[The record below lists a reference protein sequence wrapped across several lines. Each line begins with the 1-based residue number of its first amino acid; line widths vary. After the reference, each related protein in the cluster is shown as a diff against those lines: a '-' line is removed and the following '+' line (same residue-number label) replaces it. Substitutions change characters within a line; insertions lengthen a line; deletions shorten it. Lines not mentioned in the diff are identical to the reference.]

1 MRPIL
6 TADQIRRAEEAFW
19 SRHPGVDLMGR
30 AATAVAEVARRMLAG
45 RGAEGAAAV
54 AGGASGARPCV
65 VVAAGQGNN
74 AGDALFAAAE
84 LDAEVLVWA
93 AADKTHPGGLKA
105 ALQAGARLVSR
116 AEALDALDDA
126 ALVIDGVAGIGSRRG
141 LADTVEKFADA
152 TRAAGVPVLS
162 VDVPSGLAADRVTA
176 GGAPSFRADRTVTF
190 IAHKVCQLA
199 APAADRCGEVDL
211 VDIGVDPEMG
221 MGAGAGEEARAN
233 GTDGVGVGAGEHG
246 GIWQVEPSDLAQWY
260 PFPGSSSHKYSRGV
274 VGLDTGS
281 TDYPGAA
288 FLGTAGALFTGCGMV
303 RHAADR
309 EVVDRVI
316 NRYPSIVPGE
326 GRVQAWVCGSG
337 WPEADTKRLGKRL
350 ADGVPVVLDAGALLD
365 LPSKLPSGSLLTPH
379 AGELAKLLGVDRE
392 RVEADPIN
400 HARQAAARWR
410 TTVLLKG
417 ATQYIA
423 QSDGTVWLAVRGPAW
438 TGQAGSGDVLAGA
451 CGALLASGMDAAR
464 AAALA
469 ASLQS
474 LTASAH
480 PGPWPPDRLVEHFP
494 DIIASWTSTPD
505 RPATQS

>member
-19 SRHPGVDLMGR
+19 SHHPGADLMGR
-30 AATAVAEVARRMLAG
+30 AATAVAKVARRMLA
-45 RGAEGAAAV
+45 RH
-54 AGGASGARPCV
+54 GGVVSGERPCV
-65 VVAAGQGNN
+65 VVAAGPGNN

-84 LDAEVLVWA
+84 LDAELLVWA
-93 AADKTHPGGLKA
+93 VADKTHPGGLKA

-116 AEALDALDDA
+116 AEALDALDGA

-141 LADTVEKFADA
+141 LTDTVEKFAEA
-152 TRAAGVPVLS
+152 SRAAGVPVLS

-211 VDIGVDPEMG
+211 IDIGVDPGMG
-221 MGAGAGEEARAN
+221 METAAGEPSA
-233 GTDGVGVGAGEHG
+233 
-246 GIWQVEPSDLAQWY
+246 IWQVEPSDLAQWY
-260 PFPGSSSHKYSRGV
+260 PFPDSSSHKYSRGV

-288 FLGTAGALFTGCGMV
+288 FLGAAGALFTGCGMV

-365 LPSKLPSGSLLTPH
+365 LPSKLPGGSLLTPH

-423 QSDGTVWLAVRGPAW
+423 QSDGTVWLAMRGPAW

-451 CGALLASGMDAAR
+451 CGALMAAGLEAPK

-469 ASLQS
+469 ASIQS
-474 LTASAH
+474 LAAKAH
-480 PGPWPPDRLVEHFP
+480 PGPWPPERLAERFP
-494 DIIASWTSTPD
+494 GVIATL
-505 RPATQS
+505 A